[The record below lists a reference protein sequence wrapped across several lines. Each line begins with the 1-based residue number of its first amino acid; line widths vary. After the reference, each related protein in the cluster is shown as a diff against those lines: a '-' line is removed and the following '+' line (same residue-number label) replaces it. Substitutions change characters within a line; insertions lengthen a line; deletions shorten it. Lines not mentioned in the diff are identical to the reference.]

1 MAERSVPKSFTPADY
16 LVRNREGQDDQ
27 IAGARLQFIEAVGSF
42 VPAFLEQLRDQVYPE
57 YARLADVNPEYWV
70 MGSRFETWRLRS
82 DPDNRFAPIL
92 MAWAQDFNVQGEDW
106 ILEGALQTLSY
117 WHQFPRSRAALDIAG
132 FRQWNGFKVLTSAE
146 ERRFE
151 FSDEGWDPTFVS
163 ATGWRTKIR
172 KRFESAIRAHE
183 RRMLK
188 LVVERG
194 AIPAVGKFSKEHFA
208 WLALYQCG
216 NLSLEAILL
225 RAKNVGGKT
234 TISKGIHNAA
244 ILAAMD
250 VRPRRRKAKK
260 P

>member
-1 MAERSVPKSFTPADY
+1 MAERSVPKSLTAAGF

-27 IAGARLQFIEAVGSF
+27 IAGARLQFIEAVRCF
-42 VPAFLEQLRDQVYPE
+42 VPSFLERLREEVYPE
-57 YARLADVNPEYWV
+57 YARLADINPEYWV
-70 MGSRFETWRLRS
+70 VGSSFESWRLRS
-82 DPDNRFAPIL
+82 DRDNQFTPIL

-106 ILEGALQTLSY
+106 VLEGALQTLSY
-117 WHQFPRSRAALDIAG
+117 WHQFPPLRAALDIAG
-132 FRQWNGFKVLTSAE
+132 FRQWNGFKGLISAE

-163 ATGWRTKIR
+163 AIGWRTKIR

-194 AIPAVGKFSKEHFA
+194 AIPAGRKFSREHFE
-208 WLALYQCG
+208 WLAVYQCG
-216 NLSLEAILL
+216 NLSLQAILL

-244 ILAAMD
+244 ILAAME